1 MAQDRAPLTA
11 ESSGP
16 WSRLRLRRTEHLR
29 DLVSEIGFSTAQLI
43 QPLFVVEGL
52 GASEAVPGLGDTMR
66 HGIDAALESM
76 ARDVGAGVRHFML
89 FNVPASKQART
100 PDVRHLA
107 STVSAIKMRFGS
119 DVHLWAD
126 ICLCSSTTH
135 GHCALLDDDGQIDL
149 GSTLDALARATTAAA
164 DAGVDGVAPSD
175 MMDGRTAHL
184 RAALDASG
192 HGETPIMSYSTKFAS
207 QFYGPFREAADSAP
221 AFGNRR
227 HYQID
232 VRARRDAIESSVRCA
247 DEGADLLMVKP
258 AMTSLDLIGPI
269 SETTGKPVG
278 AYQVSGEYAGL
289 VALGEQGLLNFDLAL
304 LETWL
309 VLRRAGASF
318 IVTYGAR
325 RARALGLQ

>member
-1 MAQDRAPLTA
+1 MAQDRPQLTA
-11 ESSGP
+11 TTSGP

-29 DLVSEIGFSTAQLI
+29 DLVAEVTFSTAQLI
-43 QPLFVVEGL
+43 QPVFVVEGL
-52 GASEAVPGLGDTMR
+52 RTSEPVAGLGDNMR

-76 ARDVGAGVRHFML
+76 ARDVDAGVRHFML
-89 FNVPASKQART
+89 FSVPTSKQART

-107 STVSAIKMRFGS
+107 STVSAIKMRFGAEL
-119 DVHLWAD
+119 HLWVD
-126 ICLCSSTTH
+126 ICLCSATTH
-135 GHCALLDDDGQIDL
+135 GHCAILDDEGQIEL
-149 GSTLDALARATTAAA
+149 TATLDALARAATAAA
-164 DAGVDGVAPSD
+164 DAGADGVAPSD

-184 RAALDASG
+184 RAALDGAG

-232 VRARRDAIESSVRCA
+232 VRSRRDAIASSVRCA
-247 DEGADLLMVKP
+247 EEGADLLMVKP

-269 SETTGKPVG
+269 GTATSKPVG
-278 AYQVSGEYAGL
+278 AYQVSGEYGAL
-289 VALGEQGLLNFDLAL
+289 VALGEQGLLNFDAAL
-304 LETWL
+304 LETWY

-325 RARALGLQ
+325 RARALGLP